1 MPLRP
6 YLIVLGFVAVGC
18 TDSLGPPSRQSP
30 PLTEALHL
38 LRWAGDATPHF
49 TASGTRLGTGA
60 FQGATADGISLSQ
73 NTVTFWAVRG
83 QERSVQIN
91 YQSGGD
97 TTHPFLRLTISD
109 PIYVPG
115 VGDLAPGDSVL
126 VSVAVD
132 PQTISVSFEPTGL
145 LFGTPSPMQLWY
157 AGAGGDLNGDG
168 VVDSTDTYIE
178 SQLLGMVGRELPT
191 DQWAKISTTQ
201 SLVDQSF
208 TTGLQHFSQYAV
220 SF

>member
-1 MPLRP
+1 MSVRP
-6 YLIVLGFVAVGC
+6 YLIALGLLAVGC
-18 TDSLGPPSRQSP
+18 TDTVGPPSGQSP

-38 LRWAGDATPHF
+38 LRWAGKMAPHF
-49 TASGTRLGTGA
+49 SASGARLGTGA
-60 FQGATADGISLSQ
+60 FQGAAADGISLSQ

-91 YQSGGD
+91 YQSGSD
-97 TTHPFLRLTISD
+97 TTCPFLRLTVSD
-109 PIYVPG
+109 PTYVPG

-126 VSVAVD
+126 ISMTVD

-157 AGAGGDLNGDG
+157 GGAGGDLSGDG
-168 VVDSTDTYIE
+168 VVDSTDVYIE
-178 SQLLGMVGRELPT
+178 SQLLGMVYRELPT

-201 SLVDQSF
+201 SLADKSF